1 MTDIGHPVAP
11 GPGVALEVSIASL
24 CDRVDRLAP
33 GCRTGIC
40 IASPE
45 RTALE
50 RAIFPNLPPSF
61 QSCIKDIPIGPPYFG
76 SCTAAMDGD
85 VIITCHDMAS
95 EARFDERFVATCVQ
109 HGIFSL
115 QSRPVHGRDGK
126 PIGTFVMTFAEPRVA
141 TDFNVAVMDFAAEA
155 VSALLK
161 RELDTA
167 QQKELDTGQQT
178 TTIST
183 IARTEPLS
191 H

>member
-24 CDRVDRLAP
+24 CDRVERLAP
-33 GCRTGIC
+33 GCRTGVC
-40 IASPE
+40 IANPE

-50 RAIFPNLPPSF
+50 RAFFPNLPPSF
-61 QSCIKDIPIGPPYFG
+61 QSRIKDIPMAPPYFG

-109 HGIFSL
+109 HGVLSL
-115 QSRPVHGRDGK
+115 QSRPVYGRDGK
-126 PIGTFVMTFAEPRVA
+126 PIGTFVMTFTEPRVA

-155 VSALLK
+155 VSALLQ
-161 RELDTA
+161 RDLDT
-167 QQKELDTGQQT
+167 TQQT
-178 TTIST
+178 HTTASAT
-183 IARTEPLS
+183 THTEA
-191 H
+191 

>member
-1 MTDIGHPVAP
+1 VTDIRSSFAP
-11 GPGVALEVSIASL
+11 SPGVVLQDAIASL
-24 CDRVDRLAP
+24 CDRVDRLAR

-40 IASPE
+40 IANPE
-45 RTALE
+45 RTELE
-50 RAIFPNLPPSF
+50 RAIFPNLPTSF
-61 QSCIKDIPIGPPYFG
+61 QSSIKDIPIGPPYFG

-141 TDFNVAVMDFAAEA
+141 TDFNVAVMNFAAEA
-155 VSALLK
+155 VSALLQ

-167 QQKELDTGQQT
+167 QQTHAIVFT
-178 TTIST
+178 T
-183 IARTEPLS
+183 ARTEATP
-191 H
+191 